1 MVAYFLPFAKSSVDE
16 GSRDGSGSFN
26 VAAVSENGAC

>member
-1 MVAYFLPFAKSSVDE
+1 MVTYFCPFAQPYVNE

>member
-1 MVAYFLPFAKSSVDE
+1 MTRYLFSFPETCVNEDP
-16 GSRDGSGSFN
+16 RDGSGSFD